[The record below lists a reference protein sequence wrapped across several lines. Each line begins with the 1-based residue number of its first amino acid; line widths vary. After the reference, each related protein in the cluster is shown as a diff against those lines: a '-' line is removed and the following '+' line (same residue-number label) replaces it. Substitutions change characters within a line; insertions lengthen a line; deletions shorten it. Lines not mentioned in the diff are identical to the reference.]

1 MRIVICDTGPLLHL
15 SEANLLEIL
24 HLSGDIIVPPSV
36 VEEYQQNRPQES
48 LPDWV
53 HVENLEKKYSLQ
65 AQEFTNAVDLGES
78 EAIALA
84 QQVKAD
90 WLLSDD
96 AKARQLA
103 ESLGI
108 EVHGSLG
115 LVLWGMVEGHIK
127 SRAAAA
133 ASLSS
138 LSHSSLWM
146 SERVFRKAHEAIDE
160 IFSQ

>member
-1 MRIVICDTGPLLHL
+1 MRIVVCDTGPLLHL

-24 HLSGDIIVPPSV
+24 QLAGEIIIPPSV
-36 VEEYQQNRPQES
+36 VKEYQRNRPQES
-48 LPDWV
+48 LPDWIR
-53 HVENLEKKYSLQ
+53 VENLDEKYSLQ
-65 AQEFTNAVDLGES
+65 AQELRNSIDWGES
-78 EAIALA
+78 EAIAIA

-115 LVLWGMVEGHIK
+115 LLLWGMVVGHIR
-127 SRAAAA
+127 SREAAIDA
-133 ASLSS
+133 LSS
-138 LSHSSLWM
+138 LSHSSLWL
-146 SERVFRKAHEAIDE
+146 SERVLHKAHQAIDE